1 MKFALLFLTVSV
13 SSIRVLEPEAIDMDE
28 AMQLVNTQADI
39 ENLPSSSMG
48 TMYSDMTFNQWQLY
62 DNGTQ
67 LSMYREMEYER
78 KELLDMNTQKRVE
91 AQLIQMEISKMQQ
104 NTQDKLE
111 EASGLKN
118 MQATPSDE
126 K

>member
-13 SSIRVLEPEAIDMDE
+13 SSIRVLEPEGIDMDE
-28 AMQLVNTQADI
+28 AMQLVNTSADI

-78 KELLDMNTQKRVE
+78 KELLDMNT
-91 AQLIQMEISKMQQ
+91 
-104 NTQDKLE
+104 
-111 EASGLKN
+111 
-118 MQATPSDE
+118 
-126 K
+126 